1 MPELII
7 ENGSGL
13 SRVER
18 ISPNHLNQVLLLG
31 LNSSSRDYY
40 VESLPIAGVD
50 GTMKH
55 RLLDNFRKYV
65 PKRSETEALEKTHL
79 RYQVQLGSM
88 VLILKLG
95 L

>member
-13 SRVER
+13 SRIER
-18 ISPNHLNQVLLLG
+18 ISPKHLNQVLLLG
-31 LNSSSRDYY
+31 LNSASRDYY

-55 RLLDNFRKYV
+55 RLLDKFRKYV
-65 PKRSETEALEKTHL
+65 PNAAKQK
-79 RYQVQLGSM
+79 
-88 VLILKLG
+88 I
-95 L
+95 